1 MMYFNTEFNQVLY
14 TMTKSKPFW
23 KEKSLSEMSRDEW
36 ESLCDHCGKCCLLKL
51 QDEEVQEDEDSVYY
65 TNVICNLFDK
75 SNGHCSDYWNREERV
90 KWLWAS
96 RFFKTRKDAVEAI
109 NGGKV
114 HLNGA
119 RIKPSRNVQ
128 INDKLQ
134 ITRNNEKYSVTV
146 LGLNDKRRPAKE
158 AQLLYEED
166 EQSIEARETE
176 REIRRINNASVAM
189 PSTRPN
195 KKQRRQIDR
204 FKGSEKY

>member
-1 MMYFNTEFNQVLY
+1 MAAEIKAVRL
-14 TMTKSKPFW
+14 
-23 KEKSLSEMSRDEW
+23 D
-36 ESLCDHCGKCCLLKL
+36 
-51 QDEEVQEDEDSVYY
+51 
-65 TNVICNLFDK
+65 
-75 SNGHCSDYWNREERV
+75 

-166 EQSIEARETE
+166 KQSIESRETE